1 MRDGWRFYAQL
12 SENSAVA
19 MRPHANHSD
28 TMNQTLFQWREAR
41 APVLTLLGVVCGV
54 LALTQHAQAADL
66 SGSAALTT
74 DYVWRGS
81 TQTQGKPAVQA
92 GFKLSGDS
100 GLYASLWGSNVKF
113 APETL
118 ANTELDVAVGWS
130 RQLNDDWAVDV
141 NVLRYQYP
149 SSALD
154 LNWTELNGTL
164 TYKNNFWVAA
174 GHSNQALGYDAAGT
188 YLQAGAKFPVNDAVR
203 IEASAAHYVL
213 SDAVVAKGGY
223 SHVQLSGIWTFKS
236 PFELRLS
243 AHATDSAAKAIF
255 GHDYAGSRIEAAL
268 QASF

>member
-1 MRDGWRFYAQL
+1 M
-12 SENSAVA
+12 
-19 MRPHANHSD
+19 
-28 TMNQTLFQWREAR
+28 
-41 APVLTLLGVVCGV
+41 
-54 LALTQHAQAADL
+54 
-66 SGSAALTT
+66 
-74 DYVWRGS
+74 
-81 TQTQGKPAVQA
+81 
-92 GFKLSGDS
+92 
-100 GLYASLWGSNVKF
+100 
-113 APETL
+113 
-118 ANTELDVAVGWS
+118 
-130 RQLNDDWAVDV
+130 